1 MIIPTKKKM
10 EKPQTNKSKGTE
22 NKGPCLEKTRTEKVD
37 KIEITQEDELE
48 EEVTYWDSITHVN
61 VIFLL
66 RFFYY
71 IIVLFAN
78 HIYVLIALLSSE
90 IKVID

>member
-22 NKGPCLEKTRTEKVD
+22 NNGPCLEKTRTEKVD

-66 RFFYY
+66 SFF
-71 IIVLFAN
+71 FTTS
-78 HIYVLIALLSSE
+78 LSSLLT
-90 IKVID
+90 ISLF